1 LGGAELLDVALKF
14 LTAELNTYL
23 LTRTDSDF
31 GEAELCRVVDD
42 SGKWAVKEDHLGV
55 SVINVEE
62 ERTVRSQLPDRV
74 LVDGRLVT
82 LEPELKLNLHVI
94 VTANFKN
101 YDQALKY
108 ISHVLT
114 FFQSRTA
121 FTHEQYPS
129 LDARIDKLSAELLS
143 LNYEQLNQIWA
154 FLGGK
159 QLPSV
164 IYKIRM
170 VVLQDV
176 AQSSVQPPLTR
187 ISTTTRSK

>member
-1 LGGAELLDVALKF
+1 MMLDVALKF
-14 LTAELNTYL
+14 LTGELNTFL
-23 LTRTDSDF
+23 VMRTDSDF

-55 SVINVEE
+55 SIINLEE
-62 ERTVRSQLPDRV
+62 ERTVKSQTPEKVFL
-74 LVDGRLVT
+74 DGRLVT
-82 LEPELKLNLHVI
+82 LEPELKLNLHVLI
-94 VTANFKN
+94 TSNFKN

-108 ISHVLT
+108 ISHVLI
-114 FFQSRTA
+114 FFQSHLS

-129 LDARIDKLSAELLS
+129 LDSRIEKLTVELLS

-154 FLGGK
+154 FLGAK

-164 IYKIRM
+164 MYKIRM

-176 AQSSVQPPLTR
+176 AQTSVELPLAR
-187 ISTTTRSK
+187 ISTTSRNK